1 MLPCAPRVTR
11 SAHRGA
17 RPARGLRQRRL
28 PVDLEGRFREAEL
41 FGFDGSVAGPALSA
55 TGLLEGRFMVLTAS
69 GQSVR
74 VNQSSF
80 ATTTIR
86 DKAGRDASL
95 ILPAATNTATRVP

>member
-1 MLPCAPRVTR
+1 
-11 SAHRGA
+11 
-17 RPARGLRQRRL
+17 
-28 PVDLEGRFREAEL
+28 
-41 FGFDGSVAGPALSA
+41 
-55 TGLLEGRFMVLTAS
+55 MVLTAS

-95 ILPAATNTATRVP
+95 ILPAATNAARRVP